1 MLERDGLNT
10 YLEVRSNNHL
20 SDLRRKMELENLRKG
35 LELIDTDF
43 KTVDDRTKKE
53 KSIVQFFKMS
63 LGRLN
68 TFSDKDLNELINT
81 FENLFSEKE
90 KIA

>member
-10 YLEVRSNNHL
+10 YLEVRNNNHL

-35 LELIDTDF
+35 LEPIGTDF
-43 KTVDDRTKKE
+43 KPIDDRTKKE

-63 LGRLN
+63 LRRLN
-68 TFSDKDLNELINT
+68 TFSDKDLNELLNT
-81 FENLFSEKE
+81 FESLFPEKE